1 MNRFVWDLRYATA
14 SGATGD
20 PENAQGARGPQALPG
35 AYQVRLSV
43 AGQNFTQPLKI
54 VLDPRSAATPS
65 DLANQIDLAMKTAM
79 ELGRATC
86 AAQQIGSLRRQ
97 LSDAKAKALG
107 DSALLASIASLDAEA
122 AKISGTGGGRTEEA
136 PPSGLN
142 AVRLQLNAVVN
153 VVDNAD
159 RTPPR
164 RMRCSIR
171 PAATLPAS
179 SPAGTR

>member
-1 MNRFVWDLRYATA
+1 MRTA
-14 SGATGD
+14 KG
-20 PENAQGARGPQALPG
+20 
-35 AYQVRLSV
+35 
-43 AGQNFTQPLKI
+43 
-54 VLDPRSAATPS
+54 
-65 DLANQIDLAMKTAM
+65 
-79 ELGRATC
+79 LGRPTDAT
-86 AAQQIGSLRRQ
+86 QQIGSLRRQ
-97 LSDAKAKALG
+97 LSDAKAKASG
-107 DSALLASIASLDAEA
+107 DSALLASIASVDAEA
-122 AKISGTGGGRTEEA
+122 AKITGAGGGRNAEA

-153 VVDNAD
+153 VVDSAD